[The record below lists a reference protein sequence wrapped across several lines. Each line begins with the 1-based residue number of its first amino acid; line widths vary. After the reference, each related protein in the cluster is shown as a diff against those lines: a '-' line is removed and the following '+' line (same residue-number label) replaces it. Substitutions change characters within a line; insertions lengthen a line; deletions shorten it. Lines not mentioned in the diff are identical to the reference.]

1 MILTKEEILNQLCSA
16 IEGGSNE
23 WYNFHDLS
31 MLPKESKGQP
41 LVMRIFDAIYANK
54 KLEIPVSD
62 VEGEDDDE
70 ILGVLSYANLQR
82 ADKLLGTEQY
92 KWIVRDVKGE
102 NDDANTGDAFFQL
115 VVMGELVYG

>member
-16 IEGGSNE
+16 IEGGSND
-23 WYNFHDLS
+23 WYNLHDLS
-31 MLPKESKGQP
+31 MLPEESKGQP
-41 LVMRIFDAIYANK
+41 LVDRIFNAIYSNK

-62 VEGEDDDE
+62 VEVDE
-70 ILGVLSYANLQR
+70 ILGVISYANLQR